1 MNRPEGEFLKSS
13 IGKVV
18 RLIDL
23 HYKIKYAGEQKERVN
38 EVTSMRDIEGFV

>member
-1 MNRPEGEFLKSS
+1 MNRPEEEFLKSS

-23 HYKIKYAGEQKERVN
+23 HYKIKYAGEHQEQVD
-38 EVTSMRDIEGFV
+38 EVISMRDIPGFV